1 MEWTKKHLNSKRHQP
16 QGDLSERFGWWLL
29 VASDWWLLVAS
40 DWWLLVASDW
50 WLVAGLMHCGHGLGI
65 AGIAGLRRNRWDCL
79 ADGGAAANQAT
90 LVRETQHWKPA
101 RDLLVMGVLAGDKAW
116 RLFHF

>member
-1 MEWTKKHLNSKRHQP
+1 
-16 QGDLSERFGWWLL
+16 

-90 LVRETQHWKPA
+90 LVRDDAALEACQ
-101 RDLLVMGVLAGDKAW
+101 GLAGHGCSCG
-116 RLFHF
+116 R